1 MTTVFSIGHSTHPV
15 DKFIDLLRS
24 HKVEVIADVRSSP
37 FSRMNPQFNRDEL
50 KKSLKDAGI
59 RYVFL
64 GKELGAR
71 SDDPSCYVGS
81 KVSYDLLAKTA
92 LFQQGLER
100 VMEGTKTYRVALM
113 CAEKDPLHC
122 HRTILVARE
131 LIRRG
136 LDVAHI
142 LDNGR
147 LERHSDSME
156 RLMGE
161 LKVSGD
167 DMFRSKEDGLTE
179 AYAKQAE
186 KIAYD
191 SSVSRSKGIP
201 ETVPHEERGSVS

>member
-1 MTTVFSIGHSTHPV
+1 MATVFSVGHSTHNI

-24 HKVEVIADVRSSP
+24 HMVEVVADVRSSP
-37 FSRMNPQFNRDEL
+37 FSRMNPQFNRDDL

-81 KVSYDLLAKTA
+81 KVSYDLLAQTA

-100 VMEGTKTYRVALM
+100 VIEGSKTYRVAMM

-131 LIRRG
+131 LIKRG
-136 LDVAHI
+136 LDVVHI
-142 LDNGR
+142 LETGKP
-147 LERHSDSME
+147 ERHSDSME
-156 RLMGE
+156 RLMSE

-191 SSVSRSKGIP
+191 SSDSKSKGMT
-201 ETVPHEERGSVS
+201 EAVSQSERGSVL